1 LGYVVRMMREVK
13 PDWASAEVDSDNGE
27 ADGGDCEPA
36 SAGSIGGV
44 LE

>member
-1 LGYVVRMMREVK
+1 MIRDVK
-13 PDWASAEVDSDNGE
+13 PDWASAGVDNDSGE